1 LFNIGPEEVLLIL
14 VIALLVFGP
23 QRLPEIARSIGRGL
37 REFRR
42 VSDDARDQLLG
53 GFDEP
58 PVTAPDRTRHEPNGE
73 ATEAQAE
80 ADPVGEPRG
89 GAGTSASDGAGV

>member
-42 VSDDARDQLLG
+42 ASDEAREQLLG
-53 GFDEP
+53 GFDDP
-58 PVTAPDRTRHEPNGE
+58 PITGPERTRHQANGE
-73 ATEAQAE
+73 PTEAQAE
-80 ADPVGEPRG
+80 AGSAGERRG
-89 GAGTSASDGAGV
+89 GPGTSAGNGVGA